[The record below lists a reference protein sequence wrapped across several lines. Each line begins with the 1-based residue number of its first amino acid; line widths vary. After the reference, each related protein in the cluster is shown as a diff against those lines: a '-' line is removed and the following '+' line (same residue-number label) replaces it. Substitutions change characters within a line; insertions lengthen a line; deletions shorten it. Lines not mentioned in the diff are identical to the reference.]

1 VCSLFIS
8 VVKHLCT
15 MSFNLLFSTFANNIL
30 PIILLS
36 GTGFLLGKFITVD
49 SRTLGRVV
57 FYLFSPLLIFDLLLK
72 SELDYQQAITTI
84 AYTVTVIAV
93 LSILAFLFGKLLR
106 LERRMLLAV
115 IITVAFGNTGNY
127 GLPLISFAFGEQ
139 ALAYASIYFVTTTIL
154 LNTVGV
160 LIASL
165 GHMDLKSALL
175 GLFKVP
181 IIYGVA
187 LALLLNGTGIILPA
201 PLVRTID
208 LAAGGSIPL
217 MLVLLGL
224 ELTRLEWSNSL
235 RAIGLGAFLR
245 LIAGPIIGIIL
256 TRAYGMTGVTRSG
269 NIVQASMPAA
279 VATTVLA
286 SEYNLE
292 PSLVTAIVFI
302 STVLSPFTL
311 TPLLVYLGR

>member
-1 VCSLFIS
+1 
-8 VVKHLCT
+8 

-30 PIILLS
+30 PIILIS
-36 GTGFLLGKFITVD
+36 GAGFLLGKLITVD

-57 FYLFSPLLIFDLLLK
+57 FYLFSPLLIFELLVK
-72 SELDYQQAITTI
+72 SKLDYQQAITTI
-84 AYTVTVIAV
+84 AYTATVITT
-93 LSILAFLFGKLLR
+93 LSILAFLLGKLLR
-106 LERRMLLAV
+106 LKRPMLLAV

-139 ALAYASIYFVTTTIL
+139 ALAYASIYFVTTTVL
-154 LNTVGV
+154 LNTAGV

-165 GHMDLKSALL
+165 GHMDLKAALF

-181 IIYGVA
+181 LIYAVA
-187 LALLLNGTGIILPA
+187 LALLLNSTGFILPA
-201 PLVRTID
+201 AFVRTID

-224 ELTRLEWSNSL
+224 ELTRVEWTNSL
-235 RAIGLGAFLR
+235 RALGLGVFLR
-245 LIAGPIIGIIL
+245 LIVGPIVGILFTKVYNIDGAARNGDIL
-256 TRAYGMTGVTRSG
+256 
-269 NIVQASMPAA
+269 QASMPAA

-292 PSLVTAIVFI
+292 PSLVTAIVFAG
-302 STVLSPFTL
+302 TLLSPLTL

>member
-1 VCSLFIS
+1 
-8 VVKHLCT
+8 

-30 PIILLS
+30 PIILIS
-36 GTGFLLGKFITVD
+36 GAGFLLGKLITVD
-49 SRTLGRVV
+49 SRTLGRVI

-72 SELDYQQAITTI
+72 SKLDYQQAVTTI
-84 AYTVTVIAV
+84 AYTATVIATLCV
-93 LSILAFLFGKLLR
+93 LAFLLGKLLR
-106 LERRMLLAV
+106 LKRPMLLAV

-165 GHMDLKSALL
+165 GHMDLKTALL

-181 IIYGVA
+181 LIYAVA
-187 LALLLNGTGIILPA
+187 LALLLNSTDFILPA
-201 PLVRTID
+201 ALVRTID
-208 LAAGGSIPL
+208 LASGGSIPL

-224 ELTRLEWSNSL
+224 ELTRVEWTNSL
-235 RAIGLGAFLR
+235 RALGLGVFLR
-245 LIAGPIIGIIL
+245 LIAGPIVGILFTKVYNI
-256 TRAYGMTGVTRSG
+256 YGAARSG
-269 NIVQASMPAA
+269 DILQASMPAA

-292 PSLVTAIVFI
+292 SSLVTAIVFVG
-302 STVLSPFTL
+302 TLLSPLTL

>member
-1 VCSLFIS
+1 
-8 VVKHLCT
+8 

-30 PIILLS
+30 PIILIS
-36 GTGFLLGKFITVD
+36 GAGFLLGKLITVD

-57 FYLFSPLLIFDLLLK
+57 FYLFSPLLIFDLLVK
-72 SELDYQQAITTI
+72 SKLDYQQAIITI
-84 AYTVTVIAV
+84 AYTATVIAT
-93 LSILAFLFGKLLR
+93 LSILAFLLGKLLR
-106 LERRMLLAV
+106 LKRPMLLAV

-154 LNTVGV
+154 LNTAGV

-165 GHMDLKSALL
+165 GHMDLKTALL

-181 IIYGVA
+181 LIYAVA
-187 LALLLNGTGIILPA
+187 LALLLNSTGFILPA
-201 PLVRTID
+201 AFVRTID

-224 ELTRLEWSNSL
+224 ELTRVEWTNSL
-235 RAIGLGAFLR
+235 RALGLGVFLR
-245 LIAGPIIGIIL
+245 LIIGPIVGILFTKVYNIDG
-256 TRAYGMTGVTRSG
+256 AARSG
-269 NIVQASMPAA
+269 DILQASMPAA

-292 PSLVTAIVFI
+292 PSLVTAIVFAG
-302 STVLSPFTL
+302 TLLSPLTL

>member
-1 VCSLFIS
+1 
-8 VVKHLCT
+8 

-30 PIILLS
+30 PIVLIS
-36 GTGFLLGKFITVD
+36 GAGFLLGKFITVD
-49 SRTLGRVV
+49 SRTLGRAV
-57 FYLFSPLLIFDLLLK
+57 FYLFSPVLIFDLLLK
-72 SELDYQQAITTI
+72 NKLDYQQAVTII
-84 AYTVTVIAV
+84 AYTATVIAT
-93 LSILAFLFGKLLR
+93 LSTLAFLLGKLLR
-106 LERRMLLAV
+106 LERPMVLAV

-165 GHMDLKSALL
+165 GHMDLKTALL

-181 IIYGVA
+181 LIYAVA
-187 LALLLNGTGIILPA
+187 LALILNSTGFILPA
-201 PLVRTID
+201 AFVRTID

-224 ELTRLEWSNSL
+224 ELTRVEWTNSL
-235 RAIGLGAFLR
+235 RALGLGVFLR
-245 LIAGPIIGIIL
+245 LIAGPIVGILL
-256 TRAYGMTGVTRSG
+256 TKVYNIHGAARSG
-269 NIVQASMPAA
+269 DILQASMPAA

-292 PSLVTAIVFI
+292 PSLVTAIVFVG
-302 STVLSPFTL
+302 TLLSPLTL

>member
-1 VCSLFIS
+1 
-8 VVKHLCT
+8 
-15 MSFNLLFSTFANNIL
+15 MSFNLLLSTFANNIL
-30 PIILLS
+30 PIILIS
-36 GTGFLLGKFITVD
+36 GAGFLLGKLITVE

-72 SELDYQQAITTI
+72 SKLDYQQAITTI
-84 AYTVTVIAV
+84 AYTATVITT
-93 LSILAFLFGKLLR
+93 LCILAFLLGKLLGLKR
-106 LERRMLLAV
+106 PMLLAV

-165 GHMDLKSALL
+165 GHMDLKTALL

-181 IIYGVA
+181 LIYAVA
-187 LALLLNGTGIILPA
+187 LALLLNSTGFILPA
-201 PLVRTID
+201 AFVRTID

-224 ELTRLEWSNSL
+224 ELTRVEWTNSL
-235 RAIGLGAFLR
+235 RALGLGVFLR
-245 LIAGPIIGIIL
+245 LIVGPIVGILFTKVYNIQG
-256 TRAYGMTGVTRSG
+256 AARSG
-269 NIVQASMPAA
+269 DILQASMPAA

-292 PSLVTAIVFI
+292 SSLVTAIVFAG
-302 STVLSPFTL
+302 TLLSPLTL

>member
-1 VCSLFIS
+1 
-8 VVKHLCT
+8 
-15 MSFNLLFSTFANNIL
+15 MSFNLLLSTFANNIL
-30 PIILLS
+30 PIILIS
-36 GTGFLLGKFITVD
+36 GVGFLLGKLITVD

-72 SELDYQQAITTI
+72 SKLDYQQAITTI
-84 AYTVTVIAV
+84 AYTATVIATLCV
-93 LSILAFLFGKLLR
+93 LAFLFGKLLR
-106 LERRMLLAV
+106 LKRPMLLAV

-165 GHMDLKSALL
+165 GHMDLKTALL

-181 IIYGVA
+181 LIYAVA
-187 LALLLNGTGIILPA
+187 LALILNSTGFILPA
-201 PLVRTID
+201 AFVRTID

-224 ELTRLEWSNSL
+224 ELTRVEWTNSL
-235 RAIGLGAFLR
+235 RALGLGAFLR
-245 LIAGPIIGIIL
+245 LIAGPIVGILL
-256 TRAYGMTGVTRSG
+256 TKVYNIHGAARSG
-269 NIVQASMPAA
+269 DILQASMPAA

-292 PSLVTAIVFI
+292 PSLVTAIVFVG
-302 STVLSPFTL
+302 TLLSPLTL

>member
-1 VCSLFIS
+1 
-8 VVKHLCT
+8 

-30 PIILLS
+30 PIILIS
-36 GTGFLLGKFITVD
+36 GAGFLLGKLITVD

-72 SELDYQQAITTI
+72 SKLDYQQAVTTI
-84 AYTVTVIAV
+84 AYTATVITT
-93 LSILAFLFGKLLR
+93 LCILAFLLGKLLR
-106 LERRMLLAV
+106 LKRPMLLAV

-165 GHMDLKSALL
+165 GHMDFKTALL

-181 IIYGVA
+181 LIYAVA
-187 LALLLNGTGIILPA
+187 LALLLNSTGFILPVA
-201 PLVRTID
+201 LVRTID

-224 ELTRLEWSNSL
+224 ELTRVEWTHSL
-235 RAIGLGAFLR
+235 RALGLGVLLR
-245 LIAGPIIGIIL
+245 LIAGPIVGILFTKVYNIDGAARNGGIL
-256 TRAYGMTGVTRSG
+256 
-269 NIVQASMPAA
+269 QASMPAA
-279 VATTVLA
+279 VVTTVLA

-292 PSLVTAIVFI
+292 PSLVTAIVFLG
-302 STVLSPFTL
+302 TLLSPLTL